1 MTDERNDLR
10 FQHIETDVVELK
22 STDKEQA
29 KNIVEIEKGNIKKE
43 IFQEDIFKKMTILES
58 TVNKCLKISTRTESL
73 ALNLKKE
80 SDNQKEN
87 TKWSTRFWKTAAYSN
102 GIVFAIW
109 FLQQVAKWLKQQ

>member
-10 FQHIETDVVELK
+10 FQHIETDVVDLK

-29 KNIVEIEKGNIKKE
+29 RNIIEIEKGNIKKE
-43 IFQEDIFKKMTILES
+43 IFIEDIFKKLITIES
-58 TVNKCLKISTRTESL
+58 NVSESL
-73 ALNLKKE
+73 KKSTATEILALDLKKQADKKE
-80 SDNQKEN
+80 EN

-109 FLQQVAKWLKQQ
+109 ILKQIIAWSKTQ